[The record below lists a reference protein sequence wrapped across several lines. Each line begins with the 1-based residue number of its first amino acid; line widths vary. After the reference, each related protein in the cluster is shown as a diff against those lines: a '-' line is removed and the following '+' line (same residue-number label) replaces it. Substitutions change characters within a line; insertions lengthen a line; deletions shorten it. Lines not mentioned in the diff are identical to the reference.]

1 MAKDEKPKA
10 KQEGDAAEPPAPAS
24 GGNKLVLFAAVGG
37 AVAALALA
45 GGGFLLLRDSGPAP
59 EAAPPAAEES
69 QAAAET
75 PAEPAAAPA
84 HAPASDD
91 HSLGHEAAPASAGHG
106 DATGRT
112 LPLEVFVVNIKDHDR
127 DRYLKVEAQ
136 LELSS
141 PAVGEEIGK
150 RLPQVRDAIIS
161 LLASKSFEE
170 VRSME
175 GKNFLRE
182 ELLLRVNALL
192 RAGTVT
198 AVYFTEFVVQ

>member
-10 KQEGDAAEPPAPAS
+10 KQEGDAPEAPAPAS
-24 GGNKLVLFAAVGG
+24 GGGKLVLFAAVGG

-45 GGGFLLLRDSGPAP
+45 GGGFLLLRDSGPAAD
-59 EAAPPAAEES
+59 AAPPAPAES
-69 QAAAET
+69 HAD
-75 PAEPAAAPA
+75 AEPASAPDAAPA
-84 HAPASDD
+84 HAAPASDD
-91 HSLGHEAAPASAGHG
+91 HSLGHGESPASAAHG
-106 DATGRT
+106 DT

-136 LELSS
+136 LQLSS
-141 PAVGEEIGK
+141 PAVGEEIEK

>member
-37 AVAALALA
+37 AVVALALA
-45 GGGFLLLRDSGPAP
+45 GGGFLLLRDSGPAA
-59 EAAPPAAEES
+59 EAAPPAAEEPH
-69 QAAAET
+69 AAADDA
-75 PAEPAAAPA
+75 PSAPAAPPA

-91 HSLGHEAAPASAGHG
+91 HSLGHGEAPASAGHG
-106 DATGRT
+106 DM

-136 LELSS
+136 LQLSS

-150 RLPQVRDAIIS
+150 RLPQVRDTIIS